1 METEIVHLIALSDTV
16 LILQNRSGNYDSSK
30 KKEKKENKGS
40 IAPSIDV
47 IYHAGN
53 MNFQRYDY
61 FMQGT
66 WQFDL
71 INVMNDDVNHDIIE
85 TYE

>member
-1 METEIVHLIALSDTV
+1 MT
-16 LILQNRSGNYDSSK
+16 ILPKGK
-30 KKEKKENKGS
+30 KKGS
-40 IAPSIDV
+40 ITPSIDV
-47 IYHAGN
+47 IYHH
-53 MNFQRYDY
+53 FRRYDY

-85 TYE
+85 TYK